1 MTGSGTI
8 GLAEASGV
16 LQSITMCFLRRSC
29 FCLLALT
36 AALSLRA
43 QTTPTLSAPLPAQA
57 LAVSSGAVTIDLKNY
72 FTLPGVTGQVVQF
85 DTVLGK
91 FNVELLPA
99 AAPVSV
105 TNFLSYV
112 TDHTYDHTLIHRT
125 ARLGADGV
133 SNGIVQ
139 GGGYSADLPPVA
151 TAKKTPIALE
161 YNLANTRGT
170 LAMARSSALNS
181 ATSEWFF
188 NTDDN
193 STVLGPSNGGGYAV
207 FGRVLGTGMTVVD
220 QIAAVPVYNASNGD
234 TSSPFQT
241 IPLRDVTATQ
251 ASIVTANLIIV
262 NSVTALPV
270 YPSAGGGS
278 AVLNLATTN
287 SNAAVVTA
295 ALNGSVLTLTPL
307 APGAA
312 TVTLTATDINGNT
325 ATGTIAVTV
334 AGAPTAPVVT
344 IQPVPAITMVSG
356 TVNTVV
362 FTVAASGTP
371 APTYQWQR
379 NGVNVTGKTSP
390 TYVLTNASDAQAGT
404 FRCIVTNSQGSV
416 TSNPSV
422 LTFAAAPNPGRVINL
437 SVLTALAANE
447 SMSMGTVLGGVG
459 TSGNKALLARAAGP
473 SLGQLGV
480 TGTLPD
486 PTMTLVNSNTGA
498 TVATN
503 NDWGG
508 TPTLSNAFAQ
518 VGAFAYVSGNSK
530 DAALFQSGPTALA
543 PSSYPAGYTVQVS
556 DTGNGAGTV
565 IAELY
570 DATLNS
576 AVTATTPRL
585 INVSVLKQIAAG
597 GSLTAGFVIGGATAK
612 TVLVRAIGPGLSQFG
627 VGGVMSDPQLA
638 LFQGSAK
645 IAENDNWNGDSQL
658 TQVGWSVGAFS
669 VPDPTSKDAMVLIT
683 LQPGAINTFTAQ
695 VSGVGGVA
703 GSVLVEVYEVP

>member
-1 MTGSGTI
+1 
-8 GLAEASGV
+8 
-16 LQSITMCFLRRSC
+16 MCFLRRSC

-43 QTTPTLSAPLPAQA
+43 QTTPALSAPLPAQA

-170 LAMARSSALNS
+170 IAMARSSALNS

-193 STVLGPSNGGGYAV
+193 STVLGPTNGGGYAV

-220 QIAAVPVYNASNGD
+220 AIAAVPVYNASNGD

-241 IPLRDVTATQ
+241 IPLRDVTTTQ
-251 ASIVTANLIIV
+251 TSIVTANLIVV
-262 NSVTALPV
+262 NSVTALSV
-270 YPSAGGGS
+270 YPAAGGGS
-278 AVLNLATTN
+278 AVLNLSTTN

-295 ALNGSVLTLTPL
+295 ALNGTALTLTPL

-325 ATGTIAVTV
+325 STGTIAVTV

-362 FTVAASGTP
+362 FTVAATGTP

-422 LTFAAAPNPGRVINL
+422 LTFAPAANPGRVINL

-447 SMSMGTVLGGVG
+447 SMTMGTVLGPASA
-459 TSGNKALLARAAGP
+459 TGNKALLARAAGP
-473 SLGQLGV
+473 ALAQLGV
-480 TGTLPD
+480 SGFLPD
-486 PTMTLVNSNTGA
+486 PQMSLIASATGT
-498 TVATN
+498 TVASN

-508 TPTLSNAFAQ
+508 TTVLRDAFAQ
-518 VGAFAYVSGNSK
+518 VGAFGYASADSK
-530 DAALFQSGPTALA
+530 DAAVYRTDLTPGN
-543 PSSYPAGYTVQVS
+543 YTVKVS
-556 DTGNGAGTV
+556 DTGSGAGTV

-570 DATLNS
+570 DATASS

-627 VGGVMSDPQLA
+627 VGGVLSDPQLA
-638 LFQGSAK
+638 LFNTKTNTK
-645 IAENDNWNGDSQL
+645 IAENDNWGGDSQV
-658 TQVGWSVGAFS
+658 TTVVTAVGAFKI
-669 VPDPTSKDAMVLIT
+669 DNAASKDAILLVT
-683 LQPGAINTFTAQ
+683 LAPGNYAAQ
-695 VSGVGGVA
+695 VSGVGGTGGTA
-703 GSVLVEVYEVP
+703 IVEVYEVP